1 MPSSNDPVEEVVG
14 SGRMD
19 VLDAPDRWTIEWGNS
34 LAAGKR
40 VTLINRVTGQRCTGH
55 HWSDW
60 DLALRRALAQIEEE
74 GDLVREIEDHL
85 AGR

>member
-1 MPSSNDPVEEVVG
+1 
-14 SGRMD
+14 MD
-19 VLDAPDRWTIEWGNS
+19 VLDAPDRWIIEWGNS

-40 VTLINRVTGQRCTGH
+40 VTLINRITGQRCTGH

-60 DLALRRALAQIEEE
+60 DLALRRALAKIEEQ
-74 GDLVREIEDHL
+74 GDLVSEIEDHL